1 MSKTQQVNE
10 KRQGVMEAFKKL
22 TDEQKAKLSENLIVF
37 TVDGVNL
44 TANNVAFLA
53 YQNEKLSF
61 SVVGGYKQ
69 WLSVGR
75 QVRKGEKG
83 YYIFVPRFA
92 KDNDNQKLNGFIM
105 VSVFDITQ
113 TDLIEITSQN

>member
-1 MSKTQQVNE
+1 MSKTQQVNK
-10 KRQGVMEAFKKL
+10 KRQSVMEAFKKL
-22 TDEQKAKLSENLIVF
+22 TDEQKAKLAENLIVF
-37 TVDGVNL
+37 TVDGLNL

-61 SVVGGYKQ
+61 SIVGGYKQ
-69 WLSVGR
+69 WLSTGR

-83 YYIFVPRFA
+83 YYIFVPRFT
-92 KDNDNQKLNGFIM
+92 KDDSNQKLNGFIM

-113 TDLIEITSQN
+113 TDLIEITST